1 MERKVMEEYGD
12 VCVTADNLKQDLGEQ
27 EAPGGNLS
35 IPETPGKKPGKNGG
49 LSAKKYLGQLEV
61 IDTKIQQRLEELE
74 ELKADVYHV
83 GGVDY
88 SREKVQALGKSD
100 RLSKEVVRFMTLN
113 DEINTEID
121 EFTEI
126 KRQVIKQIQS
136 LNESNY
142 IKVLFKVYVQY
153 KSLKITSYEM
163 KMSYQYVRIIHKKAL
178 ASFEVM
184 YPDLHYLT

>member
-1 MERKVMEEYGD
+1 MPK
-12 VCVTADNLKQDLGEQ
+12 A
-27 EAPGGNLS
+27 
-35 IPETPGKKPGKNGG
+35 PGKNSG

-74 ELKADVYHV
+74 VLKADVYHV

-88 SREKVQALGKSD
+88 SREKVQSLGKGD
-100 RLSKEVVRFMTLN
+100 RLCKEVVRFMALN

-126 KRQVIKQIQS
+126 KRQVIKEIQS
-136 LNESNY
+136 LNDSNY

-153 KSLKITSYEM
+153 KSLKIASYEM
-163 KMSYQYVRIIHKKAL
+163 KMSYQYVRSIHKKAL
-178 ASFEVM
+178 ASFEAK